1 MFKKKYPL
9 VIFGIIGVYHIGMT
23 CIGYDNNRESKL
35 AEAEAERQRRL
46 KEI

>member
-9 VIFGIIGVYHIGMT
+9 IIFGIIGAYHIGMT
-23 CIGYDNNRESKL
+23 FIGYDNNRETKL
-35 AEAEAERQRRL
+35 AEAEAERLKRI